1 MWYLYLSDTPE
12 HFSEIRRVLV
22 SVFNAS
28 TYMEGY
34 VLEALCR
41 IGYKEDAFKRMLSR
55 YYPLI
60 VNENS
65 TLWEDFYQLG
75 TKNHAWSGAPLT
87 IVSKYFPELIKSD

>member
-1 MWYLYLSDTPE
+1 
-12 HFSEIRRVLV
+12 
-22 SVFNAS
+22 
-28 TYMEGY
+28 MEGY

-75 TKNHAWSGAPLT
+75 TKNHAWSGAPLI